1 MTHITHRQTAAESD
15 GDLATLSSFRREEE
29 ETVSS
34 TRSMQTRVR
43 SSFLDLF
50 HCSLRRR
57 HWYDTKQDC
66 CSAIWSTDRKLEQL
80 FNVVRQSKRKPSEHS
95 LSAHE

>member
-1 MTHITHRQTAAESD
+1 MTHNTHRQTAAESD

-50 HCSLRRR
+50 TVHFVRR
-57 HWYDTKQDC
+57 HWYDTKQC
-66 CSAIWSTDRKLEQL
+66 CCLCLLVD
-80 FNVVRQSKRKPSEHS
+80 
-95 LSAHE
+95 